1 MAVSLSTQS
10 SHCRHFG
17 IFRRRKRYS
26 MKVGWCLLR
35 DVHVKF
41 HKNPLI
47 GSKYKTGGKQ
57 TKATVRPPV
66 RKIMK

>member
-1 MAVSLSTQS
+1 
-10 SHCRHFG
+10 
-17 IFRRRKRYS
+17 